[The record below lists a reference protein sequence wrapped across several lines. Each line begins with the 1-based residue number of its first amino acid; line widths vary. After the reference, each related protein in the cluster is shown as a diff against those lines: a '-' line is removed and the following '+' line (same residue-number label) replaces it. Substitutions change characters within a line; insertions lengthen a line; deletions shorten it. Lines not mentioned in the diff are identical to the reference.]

1 MTEISAMF
9 LVKMLLQTLLLLDK
23 LCLSPMGCISLVVL
37 SLLASDWTEVFGYL
51 WDGIHLT
58 RHRRHLSPV
67 IGALL
72 VIKEKVD
79 KGKEFLAAALLIL
92 QQMSTRDQVN
102 CLLSEPFLPADRGS
116 RKAVLWRKGSKSQF
130 FRLCQN
136 S

>member
-37 SLLASDWTEVFGYL
+37 SLSTSDQTEVFGYL

-58 RHRRHLSPV
+58 GHRRHLSPM
-67 IGALL
+67 IGALF
-72 VIKEKVD
+72 VIKKEVD

-102 CLLSEPFLPADRGS
+102 CLLSEPFLSADRGS
-116 RKAVLWRKGSKSQF
+116 RKAVL
-130 FRLCQN
+130 
-136 S
+136 

>member
-1 MTEISAMF
+1 
-9 LVKMLLQTLLLLDK
+9 
-23 LCLSPMGCISLVVL
+23 MGYISLVVL
-37 SLLASDWTEVFGYL
+37 SLLASDQTEVFGYL

-67 IGALL
+67 IGAFF
-72 VIKEKVD
+72 VIKEEVD

-116 RKAVLWRKGSKSQF
+116 RKAVLWRKGRKSQF
-130 FRLCQN
+130 FRSCQN